1 MTLINNFCDHR
12 PVKVYGTV
20 HPTCGKLVLITQD
33 GGSMSF
39 QHDMTPAQAREMA
52 AALIAEANQL
62 EMEL

>member
-1 MTLINNFCDHR
+1 MTPINNFCDHS
-12 PVKVYGTV
+12 PVEISGSI
-20 HPTCGKLVLITQD
+20 HPTCGKLVSIIQD
-33 GGSMSF
+33 LGSMRF

>member
-1 MTLINNFCDHR
+1 MTLINNFCNTYPIR
-12 PVKVYGTV
+12 VSGNV
-20 HPTCGKLVLITQD
+20 HPTCGKLVSLIQHSS
-33 GGSMSF
+33 SMHL

>member
-1 MTLINNFCDHR
+1 MKQINNFCDNL
-12 PVKVYGTV
+12 PVCVKGSI
-20 HPTCGKLVLITQD
+20 HPTCGKLVSITQLS
-33 GGSMSF
+33 GSMRF

>member
-1 MTLINNFCDHR
+1 MR
-12 PVKVYGTV
+12 
-20 HPTCGKLVLITQD
+20 
-33 GGSMSF
+33 F